1 MKIRFKFSF
10 WSIKKRKMKVLIK
23 FQKLVNSLQKTKMN
37 SIVTYKIIIVIIIL
51 NKIRVDLQFLIYM
64 IKKR

>member
-1 MKIRFKFSF
+1 
-10 WSIKKRKMKVLIK
+10 MKVLIK

>member
-1 MKIRFKFSF
+1 
-10 WSIKKRKMKVLIK
+10 MKVLIK

-37 SIVTYKIIIVIIIL
+37 STVTYKIIIVIIIL

-64 IKKR
+64 IKKL

>member
-1 MKIRFKFSF
+1 MKIKFKFSF

-37 SIVTYKIIIVIIIL
+37 SIVIYKIIIVIIIL

-64 IKKR
+64 IRKL